1 MEEYISEIS
10 RYFTVIGYREVSHS
24 QVKLEAVVEPKSDD
38 IEKDF
43 DKLYEVF
50 SRKGLIPI
58 LFVNQGLYIIR
69 IIDNPGVFSERNF
82 TRRILPII
90 LFVVTLFTVYIAGI
104 YFSESFRELT
114 GFKANISY
122 DALLYTLSLMS
133 ALVLH
138 ELSHYT
144 VARFK
149 KTPVS
154 APYFI
159 PAPPLNVGFIGTFG
173 AVINMR
179 LPPTSV
185 NSLALIGIAGPLAS
199 FLVAIP
205 VTILGVSLSEFLAP
219 SQIAA
224 FSESLAE
231 IRATPLAMRIIIDYM
246 VPKNMVILSHPVL
259 LAAYFLFLITFLNL
273 LPIGQLDGGHV
284 IRALTDPH
292 THRTISISVIVT
304 LIPLGFLL
312 SSLVDPIYSVLS
324 FFSILAFFLTARR
337 EHVGVL
343 NLFTR
348 LDRKHYWIPLLYII
362 LLVFSMPVPG

>member
-1 MEEYISEIS
+1 MEEYVNEIS
-10 RYFTVIGYREVSHS
+10 KYFEVIGYREFSFS
-24 QVKLEAVVEPKSDD
+24 QIKLEAIVEPKSED

-43 DKLYEVF
+43 DRLYEAF

-58 LFVNQGLYIIR
+58 LFINQGLYTIR
-69 IIDNPGVFSERNF
+69 IIDNPNAFSERKF
-82 TRRILPII
+82 TRKILPII
-90 LFVVTLFTVYIAGI
+90 LFVITLFTVYMAGT
-104 YFSESFRELT
+104 YFSESFRELA
-114 GFKANISY
+114 GLKANISY
-122 DALLYTLSLMS
+122 DALLYTFSLMS

-144 VARFK
+144 MAKLR

-159 PAPPLNVGFIGTFG
+159 PTPPINIGFIGTFG

-205 VTILGVSLSEFLAP
+205 VTVLGVSLSEFLAP
-219 SQIAA
+219 NQIAV

-231 IRATPLAMRIIIDYM
+231 IRATPLAMKIIIDYM
-246 VPKNMVILSHPVL
+246 APKNMVILSHPVL
-259 LAAYFLFLITFLNL
+259 LAAYFLFLVTFLNL

-284 IRALTDPH
+284 IRALTDPR
-292 THRTISISVIVT
+292 THRTISISIIMT

-343 NLFTR
+343 NLSTTLGR
-348 LDRKHYWIPLLYII
+348 RYYWIPLLYVM

>member
-1 MEEYISEIS
+1 MEEYINELSK
-10 RYFTVIGYREVSHS
+10 YFTIIGYREISHS
-24 QVKLEAVVEPKSDD
+24 QVRLEAIVEPRSGDV
-38 IEKDF
+38 EKDF

-58 LFVNQGLYIIR
+58 LFVNQGLYTIR
-69 IIDNPGVFSERNF
+69 IIDNPSVFNERKF

-90 LFVVTLFTVYIAGI
+90 LFVITLFTVYIAGV

-114 GFKANISY
+114 GLKANVSY
-122 DALLYTLSLMS
+122 DALLYTFSLMS

-144 VARFK
+144 VARLK

-159 PAPPLNVGFIGTFG
+159 PAPPVNIGFIGTFG

-205 VTILGVSLSEFLAP
+205 VTILGVSLSEFLTP

-246 VPKNMVILSHPVL
+246 APKNTVILSHPVL

-292 THRTISISVIVT
+292 THRTISMSVIIA

-312 SSLVDPIYSVLS
+312 SNLVDPIYSVLS

-348 LDRKHYWIPLLYII
+348 LDKKYYWIPLMYVV